1 MRLPCHAIAL
11 LLKSFDFP
19 GFTFSMAWLPCNP
32 CGFAS
37 SPAALLEQIKET
49 VDEAACFYSQAC
61 DKSTMQREQI
71 KVLDMRAAVQWSKI
85 VLSNGHFWM
94 RCQ

>member
-19 GFTFSMAWLPCNP
+19 GFTLSMAWPPCNP
-32 CGFAS
+32 CGLAI

-49 VDEAACFYSQAC
+49 VDEAHEFHDPKLNAGRKILQEACARGYGWAFVRS
-61 DKSTMQREQI
+61 
-71 KVLDMRAAVQWSKI
+71 
-85 VLSNGHFWM
+85 
-94 RCQ
+94 

>member
-19 GFTFSMAWLPCNP
+19 GFTLSMAWLPCNP

-49 VDEAACFYSQAC
+49 VDEAHEFHDQVVIAHLRLHLFLDGMPVLRLACA
-61 DKSTMQREQI
+61 R
-71 KVLDMRAAVQWSKI
+71 
-85 VLSNGHFWM
+85 GHGWAFVSS
-94 RCQ
+94 